1 LKLEEEI
8 KQKKFRTE
16 KQKAILN
23 IYYTNCFIT
32 SKVEALLKEF
42 DLTTQQFNV
51 LRIIR
56 GQNGK
61 AIPIGEIK
69 KRMIDRSSDV
79 SRIVERLRLKK
90 LLERKIRPQDRR
102 QMDVKITQ
110 GGLDLLKKIDAIE
123 IQFDDILSNISENKV
138 KQLNSLLDKIRG

>member
-1 LKLEEEI
+1 MKLEEEI

-61 AIPIGEIK
+61 AILIGEIK

-90 LLERKIRPQDRR
+90 LLERKICPQDRR

>member
-1 LKLEEEI
+1 MKLEEEI